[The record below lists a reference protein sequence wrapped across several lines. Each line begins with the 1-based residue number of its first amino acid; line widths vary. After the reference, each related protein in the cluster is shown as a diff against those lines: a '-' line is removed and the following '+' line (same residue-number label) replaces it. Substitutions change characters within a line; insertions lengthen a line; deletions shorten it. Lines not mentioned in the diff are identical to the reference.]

1 MTHTATET
9 KGWFRDRPATGFE
22 TVVIGLI
29 LFSLPSFEGPKNIFG
44 FVLLVSFIAIG
55 LWKRTFGRPLLFEW
69 PIWGL
74 VIVLYIASFTSEFR
88 DMMDMPEQAMRW
100 TQLGVVAVIVGR
112 LSFDR
117 TRILLL
123 CAAFLAGGIYAVLDA
138 YWVWSLNGKV
148 HPEMRSVGQV
158 NHSAMYVTVMLG
170 AGLGMLLTRHRLM
183 TALAALTVVAGLTFV
198 PFSRSIVTGLSTV
211 LLALVFLL
219 LVAITTGGIR
229 PRHVL
234 GASVLVL
241 MAAAAALFL
250 PQLQPLIQEF
260 SELIS
265 AGNVF
270 SFRDKIFFTALE
282 IYDRHFWFGSGLQS
296 YEFATSIDI
305 VRSEVEASGRS
316 WSSFEDWYFPT
327 NHGHNLWITILV
339 ERGVVGVAL
348 LLSYFVLAFV
358 CFLQAVRKMWI
369 DDDLGKAL
377 AVGSILI
384 LLGFILSGLGNTT
397 MQNEHGQAGL
407 MLIALSGTYFRKQQ
421 AAPKQ
426 S

>member
-1 MTHTATET
+1 M
-9 KGWFRDRPATGFE
+9 
-22 TVVIGLI
+22 
-29 LFSLPSFEGPKNIFG
+29 
-44 FVLLVSFIAIG
+44 
-55 LWKRTFGRPLLFEW
+55 LFEW

-74 VIVLYIASFTSEFR
+74 VIVLYVASFTSEFR
-88 DMMDMPEQAMRW
+88 GMMNMPEQAMRW

-112 LSFDR
+112 LSFVR

-158 NHSAMYVTVMLG
+158 NHSAMYITVMLG
-170 AGLGMLLTRHRLM
+170 AGLGMLLTRNRLM
-183 TALAALTVVAGLTFV
+183 TALAALTVVAGLSFV
-198 PFSRSIVTGLSTV
+198 PFSRSIVTGFSTV
-211 LLALVFLL
+211 LLALAFVL

-234 GASVLVL
+234 GALVLVL
-241 MAAAAALFL
+241 VAAVAALFL

-270 SFRDKIFFTALE
+270 SFRDKILFTALE

-421 AAPKQ
+421 TAPEQ